1 MGQTLLDFKKKS
13 MNTFNGVSD
22 GSKHKNLCV
31 FSPSFLPG
39 SQNLFF
45 FFFFKLVNKGGN
57 IYSWDWE
64 RIS

>member
-39 SQNLFF
+39 SQNLFC

-64 RIS
+64 RIN